1 MYLNQLYWFY
11 DMYFIFLPVGG
22 NSPHCEGAIHWTKD
36 LGGCTEQLPS
46 VWTTGSNKGEM
57 RIKSDRQKL
66 NPNNS
71 SACNAVS
78 LEIIEGEKNLKIFI
92 LMEFGWSYFGEVLH
106 SDEIRNS

>member
-22 NSPHCEGAIHWTKD
+22 NSPHCEGIIHWTKD

-57 RIKSDRQKL
+57 RMNADRQKL
-66 NPNNS
+66 NLS
-71 SACNAVS
+71 HFSACNAVS
-78 LEIIEGEKNLKIFI
+78 LETKGEKTKNFHCHGI
-92 LMEFGWSYFGEVLH
+92 LMKLFWRSAT
-106 SDEIRNS
+106 